1 MPRPCARSTGLRS
14 SAGRALPALAAFIP
28 APRPAR
34 VSGVT
39 SPRFVSGLDAPA
51 RPRTNALIF
60 AVRGVELLV
69 AERDGAVHVPSGAD
83 LPELAE
89 AAHFLGALDG
99 VDCYAVALPGDAPVP
114 AHMQLVAARALYT
127 RMDEAVFAV
136 GGRALAIAE
145 WDAHHRFCGR
155 CGQPTELVPGERA
168 RRCPACRTP
177 FYPRISPAVIVL
189 VTRGD
194 AMLLARAA
202 GFPEPFFSTL
212 AGFAEPGESLEDTL
226 AREVHEEVGI
236 EIRNVRYFG
245 SQPWPF
251 GRSLMIGF
259 TAEHA
264 GGEIRV
270 DGQEILEA
278 GWFTVDALPRLPPR
292 MSIARQLI
300 EAFIER
306 TRGQSPT

>member
-1 MPRPCARSTGLRS
+1 MS
-14 SAGRALPALAAFIP
+14 
-28 APRPAR
+28 
-34 VSGVT
+34 

-51 RPRTNALIF
+51 RPRARASLF
-60 AVRGVELLV
+60 AVRGLDLLV
-69 AERDGAVHVPSGAD
+69 AERDGAVHIPGGAD
-83 LPELAE
+83 LPALAE
-89 AAHFLGALDG
+89 AAHFIGTLDG
-99 VDCYAVALPGDAPVP
+99 VDCYAVTWPADAAVP
-114 AHMQLVAARALYT
+114 EGMKLVTARSLYA
-127 RMDEAVFAV
+127 RLDEAVFAV
-136 GGRALAIAE
+136 AGRALAIAE

-212 AGFAEPGESLEDTL
+212 AGFVEPGESLEETL
-226 AREVHEEVGI
+226 MREVGEEVGI
-236 EIRNVRYFG
+236 EIHNIRYFG

-264 GGEIRV
+264 AGEIRI
-270 DGQEILEA
+270 DGQEIVEA
-278 GWFTVDALPRLPPR
+278 GWFTVDDLPRLPPR
-292 MSIARQLI
+292 LSIARQLI
-300 EAFIER
+300 DGFIDR
-306 TRGQSPT
+306 VRARQG